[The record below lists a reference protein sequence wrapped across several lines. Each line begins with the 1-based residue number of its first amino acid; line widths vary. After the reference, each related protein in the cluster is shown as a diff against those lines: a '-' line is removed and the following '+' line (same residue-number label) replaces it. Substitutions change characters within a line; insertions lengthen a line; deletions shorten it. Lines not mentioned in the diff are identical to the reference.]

1 MAEASIET
9 LASGAIAAGCLQ
21 AVMSMVHPELVK
33 FVAFQKQ
40 RVARRDAEQE
50 RNGTSRHFRRRA
62 ADADAE
68 GLSPE
73 QQTDVSFQLKY
84 LRRHWH
90 SHLRFFGLDAE
101 LPAVVQRALLYR
113 NKVAHQSQLTLAQYE
128 HAIATF
134 ERLADII
141 ECNTLIRQ
149 QIRELVAK
157 LLSFSS
163 LGKTPE
169 ATNQVEDKP
178 KMKESKTGLLD
189 PVSLEP
195 TPPPA
200 SLEQILQHNFLYD
213 GDENEDPLW
222 VDLKLIGNDYFK
234 EGNYTE
240 AIEAYSQALD
250 VAPNQ
255 AVLLGNRAMCYL
267 RLKEFEC
274 AREDA
279 EDALDADNYENVKY
293 YRLLSEAMMGMKD
306 YGEAKEICVEGLELD
321 QNDATL
327 LSRRRTA
334 EAMIQK
340 EKAEYEKEKK
350 RLELEER
357 AKVEAANAAAAA
369 EAAANAVREQAKSGK
384 SKANKKKHK
393 VKSTQPEIELVP
405 MINYQ
410 EVPAKWIEVH
420 TRGSRRLEIYQAG
433 TENLVIAAKA
443 LLQVTDSI
451 GTPGRARLPLDD
463 LVKEGMENLRIAGE
477 AGVAEAWFR
486 LGVLYSSSVRKGMP
500 LTADPHKMIECFHK
514 AAALR
519 PFIKPP
525 GNRVFPHQGVAEAEN
540 ELGVCYRD
548 GIPAPVVKAD
558 LKRAFL
564 FFLKS
569 AEHDYPVGQYN
580 VAIAYSTGRGTPV
593 DAFAA
598 RMWTS
603 RAAQHGLP
611 EAQQYLAQLFE
622 KGYGGRRDESQARE
636 WTLTATQNRLT
647 DLLMKHDFAD
657 VGVTVFGGGDIANK
671 FSNNPAVSQRG
682 KEVFQE
688 FYGAYLDETN
698 NESGPDFSVGVDSD
712 NDEIQITKVSSYTPS
727 ATSSSDHFGR
737 AGIYRPHSAVISTEI
752 QGRAK
757 AGGITACKYL
767 ASEKLVESAEK
778 LLATGD
784 IKGALRDLKKA
795 DLLWERP
802 KSVFTS
808 GANQKA
814 LLAKTLKEAAV
825 SFQINPRDI
834 DAAYVIGRWEMM
846 SDQDVILHW
855 KRCVKMHPN
864 EASFHFY
871 LGTAYLTLE
880 RYNDSMDSIEAALA
894 IEKKPDWFFWFAAP
908 MIGLGM
914 IDPAMSVYKEYVD
927 SNPPDERFIPDAY
940 YSIGALYF
948 KKYDN
953 AMATVYH
960 ELGQMAESVAI
971 RFPAF
976 YPKVLFD
983 TAKETLRSGMK
994 KNGYME
1000 SSVVASVMAQN
1011 MVECGFCKSII
1022 KPTQLL
1028 SHKLSK
1034 CPRRTVV
1041 CELCNDRMVFDAL
1054 QAHSQSRHAVAGKS
1068 KKKKGKG
1075 KKRAQSTAQNAPAPQ
1090 PVVKTETSVT
1100 YPAPTRSDNLQELTT
1115 PKFHFAGA
1123 ILEITKGK
1131 STSNQTVFS
1140 LQTVLGQRWM
1150 LRVND
1155 NLPPAGSSPLFD
1167 ISKAIDGAAVD
1178 NSMLVFWRRPPPLE
1192 TIDRR
1197 ALAVPM
1203 EGEVYGQD
1211 VIIYILKC
1219 SSQALGFELC
1229 QLRHN
1234 KYMEN
1239 GSLCAG
1245 CDNPAY
1251 PGEKLSTCSACKT
1264 VKYCSRDCQRTHWK
1278 RIHRH
1283 MCQNATLLSNC
1294 ITMSE
1299 DVTPDERD
1307 GPRKQA
1313 AGRQQENATPANV
1326 RHEDTVYVDNTL
1338 EILEDILKNTKSKGD
1353 AWNGEDVIEYCM
1365 LPPRDLSRPGAIS
1378 GSVRMFRR
1386 SVKGAKE
1393 FVAEFAV
1400 GYLTSSPTLLQ
1411 QQELHYF
1418 FQIPPHNPLKLKCD
1432 GTLVCLDK
1440 CTVHTDDTS
1449 SRGFRLVMQMPL
1461 ATYSLQAIAELL
1473 DYLLSNTNMYLS

>member
-357 AKVEAANAAAAA
+357 AK
-369 EAAANAVREQAKSGK
+369 
-384 SKANKKKHK
+384 
-393 VKSTQPEIELVP
+393 
-405 MINYQ
+405 
-410 EVPAKWIEVH
+410 
-420 TRGSRRLEIYQAG
+420 
-433 TENLVIAAKA
+433 
-443 LLQVTDSI
+443 
-451 GTPGRARLPLDD
+451 
-463 LVKEGMENLRIAGE
+463 GMENLRIAGE

-1432 GTLVCLDK
+1432 GTLSYSTTCFQTPT
-1440 CTVHTDDTS
+1440 CT
-1449 SRGFRLVMQMPL
+1449 SRERVASLPNKKHDPSRALTHFLGS
-1461 ATYSLQAIAELL
+1461 TSLQVAVRERVLRFTHFVL
-1473 DYLLSNTNMYLS
+1473 Q

>member
-357 AKVEAANAAAAA
+357 AK
-369 EAAANAVREQAKSGK
+369 
-384 SKANKKKHK
+384 
-393 VKSTQPEIELVP
+393 
-405 MINYQ
+405 
-410 EVPAKWIEVH
+410 
-420 TRGSRRLEIYQAG
+420 
-433 TENLVIAAKA
+433 
-443 LLQVTDSI
+443 
-451 GTPGRARLPLDD
+451 
-463 LVKEGMENLRIAGE
+463 GMENLRIAGE

-1432 GTLVCLDK
+1432 GTLVYLDK

-1473 DYLLSNTNMYLS
+1473 DYLLSNTNIRALTHFLGSTSLQVAVRERVLRFTHFVLQ

>member
-357 AKVEAANAAAAA
+357 
-369 EAAANAVREQAKSGK
+369 
-384 SKANKKKHK
+384 
-393 VKSTQPEIELVP
+393 
-405 MINYQ
+405 
-410 EVPAKWIEVH
+410 
-420 TRGSRRLEIYQAG
+420 
-433 TENLVIAAKA
+433 AKA

>member
-357 AKVEAANAAAAA
+357 AK
-369 EAAANAVREQAKSGK
+369 
-384 SKANKKKHK
+384 
-393 VKSTQPEIELVP
+393 
-405 MINYQ
+405 
-410 EVPAKWIEVH
+410 
-420 TRGSRRLEIYQAG
+420 
-433 TENLVIAAKA
+433 
-443 LLQVTDSI
+443 
-451 GTPGRARLPLDD
+451 
-463 LVKEGMENLRIAGE
+463 
-477 AGVAEAWFR
+477 
-486 LGVLYSSSVRKGMP
+486 
-500 LTADPHKMIECFHK
+500 
-514 AAALR
+514 
-519 PFIKPP
+519 
-525 GNRVFPHQGVAEAEN
+525 
-540 ELGVCYRD
+540 
-548 GIPAPVVKAD
+548 
-558 LKRAFL
+558 
-564 FFLKS
+564 
-569 AEHDYPVGQYN
+569 
-580 VAIAYSTGRGTPV
+580 
-593 DAFAA
+593 
-598 RMWTS
+598 
-603 RAAQHGLP
+603 
-611 EAQQYLAQLFE
+611 
-622 KGYGGRRDESQARE
+622 
-636 WTLTATQNRLT
+636 
-647 DLLMKHDFAD
+647 
-657 VGVTVFGGGDIANK
+657 
-671 FSNNPAVSQRG
+671 RG

-1432 GTLVCLDK
+1432 GTLVYLDK